1 MKNNKTGGKEMTS
14 RERVLASVNHQNP
27 DMLPMDLGSNV
38 SAGISGQ
45 AYGKLKEYL
54 GINHGHTRIYDVV
67 QQVAQP
73 EIEVLDL
80 IGADCLDVGRVYN
93 TADSDWYD
101 VVLSNGVKAQWPSWF
116 RPIHHPDGSWDYY
129 DSEGTLIARM
139 PNGGMCFDQQCFP
152 YKEGYPE
159 NWDDL
164 DHAMGKVIWSAMVH
178 SPWDHAGEKN
188 FWEDLREKC
197 LVLRNSTDR
206 ALMITCGCNF
216 FEWGTFLRRME
227 NYLMDIYEEPDMVI
241 ELNEQ
246 LLERHLAQLEKTCYY
261 LDGIVDI
268 VRFGDDLGMNNNM
281 FMSLEKYRECFK
293 PFHTKINAYVHE
305 HSSMKTFLHSCGS
318 IFPVIGDLIDA
329 GFDILNPVQTSA
341 LNMDPK
347 KLKETYG
354 KDITFWGG
362 GCNTRKILNH
372 STPDEVYRYTRNM
385 IDIFFQDGGFVFNQ
399 EHNIL
404 GDCPPENIMAM
415 YKAVNDARNG

>member
-1 MKNNKTGGKEMTS
+1 MKLMSNMTS
-14 RERVLASVNHQNP
+14 RDRVMASINHQNP

-54 GINHGHTRIYDVV
+54 GIIRGHTRIYDVV

-73 EIEVLDL
+73 EIEVLDI

-93 TADSDWYD
+93 IEDSDWYD
-101 VVLSNGVKAQWPSWF
+101 VKLSNGVTAQWPSWF
-116 RPIHHPDGSWDYY
+116 RPNHNEDGSYSYY
-129 DSEGTLIARM
+129 DSEGTLIAKM
-139 PNGGMCFDQQCFP
+139 PNNGMCFDQQCFP
-152 YKEGYPE
+152 YKDEIPE
-159 NWDDL
+159 NFNDL
-164 DHAMGKVIWSAMVH
+164 DKAMNKVIWQKMVH
-178 SPWDHAGEKN
+178 SPWDHSSEKH
-188 FWEDLREKC
+188 FWEDLRERC

-227 NYLMDIYEEPDMVI
+227 NYLMDIYEDPDWVI
-241 ELNEQ
+241 ALNEQ
-246 LLERHLAQLEKTCYY
+246 LLQRHLATLEKTCYY

-305 HSSMKTFLHSCGS
+305 HSHMKTFLHSCGS

-341 LNMDPK
+341 KNMDPR
-347 KLKETYG
+347 KLKEEYG
-354 KDITFWGG
+354 AHITFWGG
-362 GCNTRKILNH
+362 GCNTRKVLNMG
-372 STPDEVYRYTRNM
+372 TPDEVYDYCRRM
-385 IDIFFQDGGFVFNQ
+385 IDIFFQDGGFIFNQ

-404 GDCPPENIMAM
+404 GDVPPQNIMAM
-415 YKAVNDARNG
+415 YKAVNDARH